1 VERTGYDGLIGCS
14 LRARPLAKTFRILS
28 ARADRA
34 ALDTFVQQLPHRAV
48 MAKLRPHMGASQ
60 FVFWTAAGRAL
71 PITWNEAITRLSSIR
86 TPGI

>member
-1 VERTGYDGLIGCS
+1 
-14 LRARPLAKTFRILS
+14 
-28 ARADRA
+28 
-34 ALDTFVQQLPHRAV
+34 